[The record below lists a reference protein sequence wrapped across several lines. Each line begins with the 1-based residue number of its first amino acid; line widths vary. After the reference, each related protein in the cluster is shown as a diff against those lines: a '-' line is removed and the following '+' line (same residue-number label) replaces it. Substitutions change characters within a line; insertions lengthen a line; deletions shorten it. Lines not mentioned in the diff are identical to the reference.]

1 LVPPGRLVDI
11 RYEDLVADPV
21 GEMREI
27 YEQLNLGDFSAVEPE
42 IMRYTMKSR
51 DYQTNKYAL
60 PPEVADRVRGRWAP
74 YFQRY
79 GYNGHATS
87 ASA

>member
-1 LVPPGRLVDI
+1 M

-21 GEMREI
+21 GQMRQI
-27 YEQLNLGDFSAVEPE
+27 YEQLDLGDFAEVEPALL
-42 IMRYTMKSR
+42 RHTMKTR
-51 DYQTNKYAL
+51 DYRTNKYTL

-79 GYNGHATS
+79 GYNGHEASS